1 TPLLYAASS
10 GHEEKVQ
17 LLLEARGIDSNAQDK
32 SAISWAV
39 EHGYV
44 IAIKLLLY
52 VDYTDSNSKGHSS
65 QTTLARALDNGHETV
80 VKLFA
85 YRDTTTIYTLIQEG

>member
-1 TPLLYAASS
+1 MVRML
-10 GHEEKVQ
+10 V
-17 LLLEARGIDSNAQDK
+17 NAISYHDRT
-32 SAISWAV
+32 AISWAV